1 MVAEDFLIPNSWLW
15 WSVGIVPTIKD
26 PERKVKPREKMFWT
40 IYALVVYLICCQI
53 PLYGTRVI
61 EAGADPFEYM
71 RQMIASQRGT
81 LMEFGIM
88 PLFTTSMF
96 LQMLRITGA
105 IEFDTSSK
113 AHWTNWE
120 SFEKFC
126 TLIFCGF
133 QSYLAIANN
142 LYGELPIGNAL
153 IIGIQLTFASFLVI
167 LLDEV
172 TTKYGHGSATSMFIA
187 CSHAERIVWDMFSPT
202 TVNLGTG
209 PQFEG
214 AAINLVHQLVTQGNK
229 MQALRQAFYRER
241 LTNLMQISSTLA
253 MIAITAYISGIRLE
267 LPLTQ
272 PGSRGQQYNPYK
284 IKLVYAGNY
293 PVIIFHSLLQN
304 LWVISKIL
312 KSKGQGFL
320 LRIIGEL
327 APNDTGRMV
336 GKNGLIYWMS
346 SPKSLSEFITNP
358 MNSIIKC
365 LVILFCVS
373 GLSVTWIEMNGRDAR
388 AAARQIAKAGLT
400 IKGFR
405 GRSVYKVL
413 NRYIPTCAMC
423 GGMILGLITIVAE
436 CMGSLSSGSGTLMA
450 VGIVINIY
458 EKIKAAG
465 AEGSELVSHTHASRW
480 DF

>member
-1 MVAEDFLIPNSWLW
+1 MDGGFLIPNEWLW
-15 WSVGIVPTIKD
+15 WSVGIVPTIKA

-40 IYALVVYLICCQI
+40 IYALVTYLICCQI

-61 EAGADPFEYM
+61 EGGADPFEYM

-88 PLFTTSMF
+88 PLFTTSTC

-105 IEFDTSSK
+105 IEMDTSNK
-113 AHWTNWE
+113 AHWKNWE
-120 SFEKFC
+120 GFEKFC
-126 TLIFCGF
+126 TLLFCGL
-133 QSYLAIANN
+133 QSYLAISNG
-142 LYGELPIGNAL
+142 LYGELPTGNAI

-202 TVNLGTG
+202 TINMGTG

-214 AAINLVHQLVTQGNK
+214 AVINLVHQLVTQGDK
-229 MQALRQAFYRER
+229 LQALRQAFYRER
-241 LTNLMQISSTLA
+241 LTNLMQISSTLT
-253 MIAITAYISGIRLE
+253 MIAITAYLSGMRLD
-267 LPLTQ
+267 LPLVQ

-284 IKLVYAGNY
+284 IKLIYAGNY

-304 LWVISKIL
+304 LWVISKLL
-312 KSKGQGFL
+312 KGKGQMFMLKFVGDL
-320 LRIIGEL
+320 G
-327 APNDTGRMV
+327 PNDVGRIV

-346 SPKSLSEFITNP
+346 SPSSLSEFITNP
-358 MNSIIKC
+358 WDSILKC
-365 LVILFCVS
+365 LVIIFCIAV
-373 GLSVTWIEMNGRDAR
+373 LSVTWIEMNGRDAR
-388 AAARQIAKAGLT
+388 AAARSIANAGLT

-423 GGMILGLITIVAE
+423 GGMILGLLTITAN

-450 VGIVINIY
+450 VGIVISMY
-458 EKIKAAG
+458 EKIQKSNS
-465 AEGSELVSHTHASRW
+465 EGSDLISHRHNTRW